1 MQNLAAGRI
10 KKELGLEPHPEGGW
24 FVESFRD
31 VDVDGADGRARSTAI
46 YFLLEAGEG
55 SHWHR
60 VTDAVEVWHFYAGS
74 PLVITLSPNGHDA
87 QAHRLGPNL
96 STGERPQIV
105 VPANCWQTAESL
117 GRWTLV
123 ACAVAPAFE
132 FESFEMAPPDWT
144 PPGR

>member
-46 YFLLEAGEG
+46 YFLLEAGEV

-105 VPANCWQTAESL
+105 VPANCWQTATSL
-117 GRWTLV
+117 GAWTLV
-123 ACAVAPAFE
+123 GCTVSPGFRFE
-132 FESFEMAPPDWT
+132 GFEMAPPGFDI
-144 PPGR
+144 PRG